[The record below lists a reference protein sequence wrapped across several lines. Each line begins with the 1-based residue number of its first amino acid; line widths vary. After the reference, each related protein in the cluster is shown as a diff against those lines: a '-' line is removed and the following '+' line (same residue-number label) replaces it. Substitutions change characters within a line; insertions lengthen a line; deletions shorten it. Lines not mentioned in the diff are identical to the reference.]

1 MKQVK
6 LVPTPADEL
15 DISALF
21 RQAFSFFRQYGKLL
35 LVVAFVGL
43 LAGFIRFWKTP
54 NLYTSSMVLQPTILS
69 DPEQMALIKNWSA
82 LLTKKEFHVLAN
94 ELDLEVPLLK
104 KVQSIKTEE
113 LQKSYSPNNFTAF
126 TLSVIVRDTAILQP
140 LQKGMVHALNN
151 SSFVKDKLAL
161 HKNNMRSLVQIVDQE
176 ITRLK
181 SMQQTVENNLQR
193 QSNTGGSLMLNV
205 SGISEQIADLRFRKF
220 SYEEELS
227 NASAVHVLQNFYIPS
242 RPTFPV
248 LLKQLALGVCA
259 GVFLGCTIAFYLHY
273 KKNAQI

>member
-6 LVPTPADEL
+6 LIPTPADEL

-35 LVVAFVGL
+35 LVVAFIGL
-43 LAGFIRFWKTP
+43 LAGFIRFWQTP

-69 DPEQMALIKNWSA
+69 DPEQMALINNWSA
-82 LLTKKEFHVLAN
+82 LLTKKEFPVLAK
-94 ELDLEVPLLK
+94 ELDVAIPLLK

-126 TLSVIVRDTAILQP
+126 TLSVVVRDTAILQP
-140 LQKGMVHALNN
+140 LQKGMVYALNN

-161 HKNNMRSLVQIVDQE
+161 HKKNMRSLVQIVDQE

-181 SMQQTVENNLQR
+181 SLQQTVETNLQKPT
-193 QSNTGGSLMLNV
+193 NTGGGIMLNV
-205 SGISEQIADLRFRKF
+205 SGFSEQIADLQFKKF

-227 NASAVHVLQNFYIPS
+227 NASAVHVLQNFYIPT
-242 RPTFPV
+242 RPAFPV
-248 LLKQLALGVCA
+248 LLKQLALGLGA
-259 GVFLGCTIAFYLHY
+259 GLLLACIIAFYLHY
-273 KKNAQI
+273 RRNAQY